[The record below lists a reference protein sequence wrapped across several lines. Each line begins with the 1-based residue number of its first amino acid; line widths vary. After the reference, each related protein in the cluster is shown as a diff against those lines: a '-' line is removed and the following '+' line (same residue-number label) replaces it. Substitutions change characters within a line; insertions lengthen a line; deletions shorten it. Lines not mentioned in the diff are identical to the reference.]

1 MSDTGNKARRLI
13 ERRKWSYSSG
23 CEDAT
28 YKGEERVGP
37 LAAAE
42 VHHLDFRV
50 VQEFMAAALIAIPA
64 EFQHIGS
71 V

>member
-1 MSDTGNKARRLI
+1 MSDTATRRGGSTAQRTRDAL
-13 ERRKWSYSSG
+13 G
-23 CEDAT
+23 FEDAT

-37 LAAAE
+37 LAATQI
-42 VHHLDFRV
+42 HHLDFRV

-64 EFQHIGS
+64 EFEHIGA

>member
-1 MSDTGNKARRLI
+1 MSDTGNKARRF
-13 ERRKWSYSSG
+13 RRQKARNYLS

-28 YKGEERVGP
+28 YKGEERVGR

-42 VHHLDFRV
+42 VHHFDFRV
-50 VQEFMAAALIAIPA
+50 VQEFMAAALVAIPA
-64 EFQHIGS
+64 EFEHIGA

>member
-1 MSDTGNKARRLI
+1 MSDTGNKARRFHRAESAGFL
-13 ERRKWSYSSG
+13 RLRG
-23 CEDAT
+23 CNFQG
-28 YKGEERVGP
+28 KGRVGL

-42 VHHLDFRV
+42 VHHFDFRV

-64 EFQHIGS
+64 EFEHIAA